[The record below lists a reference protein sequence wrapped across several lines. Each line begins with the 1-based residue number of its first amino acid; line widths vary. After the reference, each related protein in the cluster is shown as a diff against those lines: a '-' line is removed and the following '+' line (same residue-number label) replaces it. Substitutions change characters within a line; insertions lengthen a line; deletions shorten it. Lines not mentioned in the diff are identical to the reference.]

1 MTAQDDATRLAGWLK
16 ANADLKGTPQYEKAA
31 TALRN
36 AHLAAMQAGNGVQ
49 SGNNITS
56 LDMSQNA
63 RLATPEE
70 SMRGAR
76 QRDHYRDARIAG
88 ETQAIA
94 ELDRQTPES
103 AGARAGGA
111 GISFLQGLGSNF
123 ADEIAGA
130 GAAAGTYLTTGDAER
145 AGQAYSD
152 TRDTVRRSEERYAN
166 RHPTEAFLLNM
177 GGGLVTGLAATPRSV
192 ISGTGRLGA
201 RTVRAGATGLA
212 YGGLA
217 GVGAGEDDVSG
228 RLSSGAL
235 GATGGLLLGVGTENI
250 GSALLRAV
258 GSMRSSGPL
267 IDPATG
273 QITRTGFK
281 AIQRVGLTPAD
292 VTAPFM
298 LRLEEIRRR
307 APMAFDANTDAAVNI
322 ARGESLPVPVKMTRG
337 QATQDPMILSDEY
350 RMARAGGG
358 GPGRIMRD
366 ARGAQE
372 DALRANIPRIQEQ
385 LGGPAIA
392 RGEGGVGVSHRL
404 ESMERA
410 DDARANLLY
419 DEARIAGDRAY
430 ILAEPNRSIAGN
442 MRRKVE
448 TGHALEDV
456 PKTARNISGFERLA
470 DTGRASNA
478 TRDRAARLQAAD
490 DELATAQAQF
500 RMFPTDKQAGAR
512 LRTAFAN
519 RNAIRE
525 ETPQSGGATLR
536 ELLETRTRL
545 NSIQRDGGQESVAAE
560 QARRTLDA
568 NIDEALRNALIEGD
582 QGALAAL
589 REANDHYRDF
599 AQRFKSDD
607 LVGALVERDYNN
619 GGRLKVAPEE
629 ATNYILG
636 TSDLGMVSKRDLHRD
651 LVKMRTILGDTS
663 QEWNNIRQEAFL
675 RIAQRA
681 EGAQSSDGRTFS
693 GAKLATAWE
702 DFNRK
707 SPEVARVLFSDA
719 ERRDIGNFVNVARRV
734 TTLNRDAANPSGTG
748 YAIER
753 LMRAVNATGG
763 LVQKFP
769 VLGRGVAWAAD
780 KWKEAG
786 DIVKANSY
794 VSRPLPG
801 ATVGAGILNPA
812 AQSVGSAALAT
823 WQNERQSRQR
833 P

>member
-1 MTAQDDATRLAGWLK
+1 MRLADK
-16 ANADLKGTPQYEKAA
+16 
-31 TALRN
+31 
-36 AHLAAMQAGNGVQ
+36 VCV
-49 SGNNITS
+49 IT
-56 LDMSQNA
+56 
-63 RLATPEE
+63 
-70 SMRGAR
+70 
-76 QRDHYRDARIAG
+76 
-88 ETQAIA
+88 
-94 ELDRQTPES
+94 
-103 AGARAGGA
+103 GA
-111 GISFLQGLGSNF
+111 GS
-123 ADEIAGA
+123 
-130 GAAAGTYLTTGDAER
+130 
-145 AGQAYSD
+145 
-152 TRDTVRRSEERYAN
+152 
-166 RHPTEAFLLNM
+166 
-177 GGGLVTGLAATPRSV
+177 
-192 ISGTGRLGA
+192 LGA
-201 RTVRAGATGLA
+201 RTARAGLTGLG

-217 GVGAGEDDVSG
+217 GLGAGEDG
-228 RLSSGAL
+228 MGNRLASGAIGAGGGAVL
-235 GATGGLLLGVGTENI
+235 GPLTETI
-250 GSALLRAV
+250 GSALLRTV
-258 GSMRSSGPL
+258 GAMGGSGPL
-267 IDPATG
+267 VDPATG
-273 QITRTGFK
+273 QITRAGLT
-281 AIQRVGLTPAD
+281 ALQRVGLTPAD
-292 VTAPFM
+292 VPTPTM

-307 APMAFDANTDAAVNI
+307 APMAFNANTDAAVNI
-322 ARGESLPVPVKMTRG
+322 ARGEALPVPVRMTRG

-350 RMARAGGG
+350 RMARVGDG
-358 GPGRIMRD
+358 GPGRIMRE
-366 ARGAQE
+366 ARGEQE
-372 DALRANIPRIQEQ
+372 DALRANVPRIQEQ

-392 RGEGGVGVSHRL
+392 RGEGGIGVSNRL

-410 DDARANLLY
+410 GDARANLLY

-500 RMFPTDKQAGAR
+500 RMFPTDEQAGAR

-545 NSIQRDGGQESVAAE
+545 NSIQRDGGQESVAAG